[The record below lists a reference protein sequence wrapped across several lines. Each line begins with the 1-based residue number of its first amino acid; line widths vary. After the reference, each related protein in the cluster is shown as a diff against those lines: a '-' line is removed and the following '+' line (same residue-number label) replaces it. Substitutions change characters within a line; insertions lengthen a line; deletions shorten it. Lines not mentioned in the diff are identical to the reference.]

1 MLTIVEETAKEVVKG
16 GAVMDV
22 TLIVPTTVK
31 GIASIHVMVGVAKH
45 AQAHVAVVVW
55 VHVKKAVREVV
66 KTPVQEVQKLVPNNN
81 YTWGCRKPLKE

>member
-1 MLTIVEETAKEVVKG
+1 MIVLTIVEETAKVVVKG

-45 AQAHVAVVVW
+45 AQAHVAVVV
-55 VHVKKAVREVV
+55 
-66 KTPVQEVQKLVPNNN
+66 
-81 YTWGCRKPLKE
+81 